1 MFNKAKA
8 ASDFRASY
16 FSLSFLLK
24 RFHVD
29 TAAIWVE
36 PKPGSGMRSRRR
48 QSGQVIVLATLS
60 LVAFLGMVGLA
71 LDVGY
76 LWATRRSM
84 QTAAD
89 AAAIAGAE
97 ALSVSGASVATV
109 ATTVA
114 KQNGF
119 STANGSTITVSNPPV
134 DGTYAGNANYVEVK
148 ISQTEPTFFL
158 KVLGVN
164 GATVTTGMTWG
175 PATGAV
181 AGNTNPPNNIIAL
194 NATAANAISI
204 PSTVNMSCSGV
215 AANSTSSSAIY
226 VNGGN
231 LTAASIGSVG
241 GCNHA
246 GGTVSVTPKT
256 GIAPVKDPLSS
267 ISCPS
272 ANSCTRT
279 HHQYTGTCE
288 INSTQTCSPAV
299 YSGTSETCGWG
310 VSSPSTYN
318 SHTHT
323 YTYTPITVTFS
334 GGTYGNYINIGGDS
348 NHVCS
353 GLTCNFNPGQF
364 QCDSS
369 GNYPSLQIGTYA
381 SGCTINCNSGSGSYT
396 FVGPVQ
402 ICGTNTCTLQPGT
415 YCGGISIQGGS
426 SSGPAV
432 TFAPGNYYIGGGG
445 LSCTGTCSLTTP
457 SSGGG
462 CHFYNTKDPST
473 MDFSPAPFNIGPNS
487 TDNVTCS
494 LFAPTSGSCEGCLF
508 HQDSSIASSA
518 HNCCIQTN
526 SSSHCDGAI
535 YCPGAALTYCGNSSS
550 TGYTQIV
557 ADTITLGKSSTIN
570 NVHCNYSSL
579 AHGSPIKS
587 HGLYE

>member
-1 MFNKAKA
+1 
-8 ASDFRASY
+8 
-16 FSLSFLLK
+16 
-24 RFHVD
+24 
-29 TAAIWVE
+29 
-36 PKPGSGMRSRRR
+36 
-48 QSGQVIVLATLS
+48 
-60 LVAFLGMVGLA
+60 
-71 LDVGY
+71 
-76 LWATRRSM
+76 
-84 QTAAD
+84 
-89 AAAIAGAE
+89 
-97 ALSVSGASVATV
+97 
-109 ATTVA
+109 
-114 KQNGF
+114 
-119 STANGSTITVSNPPV
+119 
-134 DGTYAGNANYVEVK
+134 
-148 ISQTEPTFFL
+148 
-158 KVLGVN
+158 
-164 GATVTTGMTWG
+164 
-175 PATGAV
+175 
-181 AGNTNPPNNIIAL
+181 
-194 NATAANAISI
+194 
-204 PSTVNMSCSGV
+204 
-215 AANSTSSSAIY
+215 
-226 VNGGN
+226 
-231 LTAASIGSVG
+231 
-241 GCNHA
+241 
-246 GGTVSVTPKT
+246 
-256 GIAPVKDPLSS
+256 
-267 ISCPS
+267 
-272 ANSCTRT
+272 
-279 HHQYTGTCE
+279 
-288 INSTQTCSPAV
+288 
-299 YSGTSETCGWG
+299 
-310 VSSPSTYN
+310 
-318 SHTHT
+318 
-323 YTYTPITVTFS
+323 
-334 GGTYGNYINIGGDS
+334 
-348 NHVCS
+348 
-353 GLTCNFNPGQF
+353 LTCNFNPGQF

-369 GNYPSLQIGTYA
+369 GNYPSVQIGNYA

-535 YCPGAALTYCGNSSS
+535 YCPGAALTFCGSSSS
-550 TGYTQIV
+550 TGYTQVV